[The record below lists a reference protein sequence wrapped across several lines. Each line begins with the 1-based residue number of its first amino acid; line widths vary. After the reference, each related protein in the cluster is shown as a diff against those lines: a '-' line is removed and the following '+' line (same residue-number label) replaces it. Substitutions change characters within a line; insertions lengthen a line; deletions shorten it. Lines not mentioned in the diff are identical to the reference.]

1 MAPSIVSVAAL
12 AVLLSPAIPNI
23 LALAQLTA
31 GCTTNSFT
39 VPSWLIEDFES
50 TGTTVQF
57 QALNRA
63 INTSAQVSCQ
73 ASRDTATWQGC
84 TTTGNNSS
92 LLASVQLEAAV
103 VRIRVNETWV
113 CNDLTPSRPL
123 NFAAQ
128 GEGSLPITC
137 NGDACTPSTTNPVL
151 IKSTLS
157 SPFPLSPSTVP
168 GPSGHDKE
176 GCAAGSRSPSWE
188 IFSTQLNLRN
198 VSGKIEGGNAFIQL
212 RNTVTDYR
220 ASCFGTLTGT
230 APATLQCSAQTA
242 GRPRAPKYNINTVL
256 TFSPGSFVLSV
267 NETWFCDD
275 ANPAQPVEIFG
286 VGTARLPLE
295 CSAVGETTTYCA
307 GDPATFPGR
316 LISEKPIP
324 PFSLGDPLPTAPS
337 CTISSVVSPS
347 WRFSDFETIVTSGSS
362 LGSIRFGMELNTG
375 AAFTGYPST
384 FFRSGVPVSAN
395 TTEGGSGAWY
405 PCVLESVGEQNLTPT
420 ACAFRFEAA
429 MQSLALSADWRCSD
443 LDASRPVSFTGDL
456 RTTVP
461 SLTCST
467 TGGRTR
473 CATAPGQAWAANVTS
488 VYWGN

>member
-1 MAPSIVSVAAL
+1 MAPSIVSIAAL
-12 AVLLSPAIPNI
+12 AALLSPAIPNI
-23 LALAQLTA
+23 LVIAQLTA

-39 VPSWLIEDFES
+39 VSSWLIEDFDS
-50 TGTTVQF
+50 SGTTVRF

-63 INTSAQVSCQ
+63 TNTSAQLSCQ
-73 ASRDTATWQGC
+73 VSRNTSTWQAC
-84 TTTGNNSS
+84 TSDSS
-92 LLASVQLEAAV
+92 RLIASVQLEAAV
-103 VRIRVNETWV
+103 ARVRINETWV

-137 NGDACTPSTTNPVL
+137 NTDACAPSSTDPLL
-151 IKSTLS
+151 IKSVLS
-157 SPFPLSPSTVP
+157 SPFPLSPSAVP

-176 GCAAGSRSPSWE
+176 GCAAGSRTPSWE

-198 VSGKIEGGNAFIQL
+198 VSGRIEGGNAFIQL
-212 RNTVTDYR
+212 RNTITDYR

-230 APATLQCSAQTA
+230 APATMQCSAQST

-275 ANPAQPVEIFG
+275 ANPAQPIEIFG

-307 GDPATFPGR
+307 GDPATFTGR

-337 CTISSVVSPS
+337 CTISSVVAPS
-347 WRFSDFETIVTSGSS
+347 YRFSDFETIVASGSS
-362 LGSIRFGMELNTG
+362 LGSIRFGVELNTG

-384 FFRSGVPVSAN
+384 FFRSGVSVSV
-395 TTEGGSGAWY
+395 TEGGSTAWY
-405 PCVLESVGEQNLTPT
+405 PCVLESVGEQSLTPT
-420 ACAFRFEAA
+420 ACAFRYDAA
-429 MQSLALSADWRCSD
+429 TQSLSLSADWKCSD

-467 TGGRTR
+467 TSGRTR